1 MKYLL
6 DTNIL
11 IFLMKK
17 GNKKLIEKISKQEY
31 GSLALS
37 SITLAEL
44 EYGAE
49 NSSNPELNRSVFL
62 GVASAINVIDFD
74 DNCAYEYG
82 KIRHRLKI
90 KGTPIGPMDM
100 LIAATAKANNLIVVT
115 NNTKEFDR
123 VEGLKVQ
130 DWTK

>member
-1 MKYLL
+1 
-6 DTNIL
+6 
-11 IFLMKK
+11 MKK

>member
-17 GNKKLIEKISKQEY
+17 GNRKLIEKISRREY
-31 GSLALS
+31 GSLAIS

-49 NSSNPELNRSVFL
+49 NSSDPELNRSVFL
-62 GVASAINVIDFD
+62 GVLSAVNVIDFND
-74 DNCAYEYG
+74 DCAYEYG
-82 KIRHRLKI
+82 KIRHGLKR

-100 LIAATAKANNLIVVT
+100 LIAATAKAYGLTVVT